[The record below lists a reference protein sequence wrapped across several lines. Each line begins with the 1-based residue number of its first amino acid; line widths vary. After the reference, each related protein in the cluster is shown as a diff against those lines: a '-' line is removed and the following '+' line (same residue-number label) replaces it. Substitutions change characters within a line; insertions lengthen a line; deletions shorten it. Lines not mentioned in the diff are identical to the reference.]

1 MKKFKVTFRDEIEAE
16 SEEEAYKNIRDFCAM
31 VYNSSDVTAF
41 KFEEIKEIISKLY
54 HDLVIGVNGEI
65 LD

>member
-16 SEEEAYKNIRDFCAM
+16 SEEEAYKNILNFCAM

-41 KFEEIKEIISKLY
+41 KFEEVLEDGNGHEIRMPITP
-54 HDLVIGVNGEI
+54 
-65 LD
+65 

>member
-16 SEEEAYKNIRDFCAM
+16 SEEQAYKNIRDFCAM

-41 KFEEIKEIISKLY
+41 KFEEVKE
-54 HDLVIGVNGEI
+54 DDNGYEI
-65 LD
+65 RMPITP

>member
-16 SEEEAYKNIRDFCAM
+16 SEEEAYKNILNFCAM

-41 KFEEIKEIISKLY
+41 KFEEVLEDGNGHEIKMP
-54 HDLVIGVNGEI
+54 VTP
-65 LD
+65 

>member
-41 KFEEIKEIISKLY
+41 KFEEVLEDGNGHEIRMP
-54 HDLVIGVNGEI
+54 VTP
-65 LD
+65 

>member
-16 SEEEAYKNIRDFCAM
+16 SEQEAYKNIRDFCAM

-41 KFEEIKEIISKLY
+41 KFEEIKEYSNDGQRNKKTTFQ
-54 HDLVIGVNGEI
+54 
-65 LD
+65 

>member
-16 SEEEAYKNIRDFCAM
+16 SEEQAYKNIRDFCAM

-41 KFEEIKEIISKLY
+41 KFEEVKEDGDR
-54 HDLVIGVNGEI
+54 HEI
-65 LD
+65 RMPVSP

>member
-16 SEEEAYKNIRDFCAM
+16 SEEEAYKNILNFCAM

-41 KFEEIKEIISKLY
+41 KFEEVLEDGNGHEIRMP
-54 HDLVIGVNGEI
+54 VTP
-65 LD
+65 

>member
-41 KFEEIKEIISKLY
+41 KFEEVLEDGNGHEIKMP
-54 HDLVIGVNGEI
+54 VTP
-65 LD
+65 

>member
-1 MKKFKVTFRDEIEAE
+1 MKRFKVTFRDEIEAV

-41 KFEEIKEIISKLY
+41 KFEEIKEDGNGNEIEL
-54 HDLVIGVNGEI
+54 LVKK
-65 LD
+65 

>member
-16 SEEEAYKNIRDFCAM
+16 SEEEAYKNILNFCAM

-41 KFEEIKEIISKLY
+41 KFEEVLEDGNGHEIRMPINK
-54 HDLVIGVNGEI
+54 
-65 LD
+65 

>member
-16 SEEEAYKNIRDFCAM
+16 SEEEAYKNILNFCAM

-41 KFEEIKEIISKLY
+41 KFEEIKE
-54 HDLVIGVNGEI
+54 DDNGHEI
-65 LD
+65 RMPVTP

>member
-16 SEEEAYKNIRDFCAM
+16 SEQEAYKNIRDFCAM

-41 KFEEIKEIISKLY
+41 KFEEIKEY
-54 HDLVIGVNGEI
+54 GNGHEI
-65 LD
+65 RMPVTP

>member
-41 KFEEIKEIISKLY
+41 KFEEVKKDGNGDEIRMPVSP
-54 HDLVIGVNGEI
+54 
-65 LD
+65 

>member
-16 SEEEAYKNIRDFCAM
+16 SEEEAYKNILNFCAM

-41 KFEEIKEIISKLY
+41 KFEEIKEDGNW
-54 HDLVIGVNGEI
+54 HEI
-65 LD
+65 RMPVTP

>member
-16 SEEEAYKNIRDFCAM
+16 SEEEAYKNILNFCAM

-41 KFEEIKEIISKLY
+41 KFEEIKE
-54 HDLVIGVNGEI
+54 DGNGQEI
-65 LD
+65 RMPVTP

>member
-41 KFEEIKEIISKLY
+41 KFEEILEDGNGHEIKMPLTP
-54 HDLVIGVNGEI
+54 
-65 LD
+65 

>member
-41 KFEEIKEIISKLY
+41 KFEEIKEDDHGY
-54 HDLVIGVNGEI
+54 EI
-65 LD
+65 RIPVTP